1 MVKGLS
7 RQELLSL
14 ARAGAEAR
22 IAELEAQIASIRATF
37 GGGSAAPQRTPK
49 RSKLSAAGRA
59 NIVAAQKARWAAKNA
74 GGTKPKAKRRKM
86 SKAGRAKI
94 AAAAK
99 ARWAK
104 WRKEKGK

>member
-1 MVKGLS
+1 MARGLS
-7 RQELLSL
+7 RQELFSL

-22 IAELEAQIASIRATF
+22 IAELQAQIDAIRSTFTGRGRGVGRRAT
-37 GGGSAAPQRTPK
+37 
-49 RSKLSAAGRA
+49 AAG
-59 NIVAAQKARWAAKNA
+59 
-74 GGTKPKAKRRKM
+74 KPRKRRKM
-86 SKAGRAKI
+86 SKEGRAKI

>member
-1 MVKGLS
+1 LAKGLN

-22 IAELEAQIASIRATF
+22 IKELEGQIAAIRATF
-37 GGGSAAPQRTPK
+37 GDRKKGRPAA
-49 RSKLSAAGRA
+49 AA
-59 NIVAAQKARWAAKNA
+59 AAK
-74 GGTKPKAKRRKM
+74 PRKRRKM

-104 WRKEKGK
+104 WRADQKK

>member
-1 MVKGLS
+1 LAKGFS
-7 RQELLSL
+7 RSELLSL

-22 IAELEAQIASIRATF
+22 IAELQSQIDTIRATF
-37 GGGSAAPQRTPK
+37 GGGNKGRPAGVKAAAAKPK
-49 RSKLSAAGRA
+49 R
-59 NIVAAQKARWAAKNA
+59 
-74 GGTKPKAKRRKM
+74 KRRKM

>member
-1 MVKGLS
+1 MGLS
-7 RQELLSL
+7 RSELLSL

-22 IAELEAQIASIRATF
+22 IAELQAQIDAIRATF
-37 GGGSAAPQRTPK
+37 GGSKSGRPEAAEAAKPK
-49 RSKLSAAGRA
+49 R
-59 NIVAAQKARWAAKNA
+59 
-74 GGTKPKAKRRKM
+74 KRRKM

-104 WRKEKGK
+104 WRADKKK

>member
-1 MVKGLS
+1 
-7 RQELLSL
+7 LL
-14 ARAGAEAR
+14 AYAKAGAQAR
-22 IAELEAQIASIRATF
+22 ITQLREELAALQAAF
-37 GGGSAAPQRTPK
+37 GSVTVKAAAKGRRK

-59 NIVAAQKARWAAKNA
+59 NIVAAQKARWAAKKSA
-74 GGTKPKAKRRKM
+74 EAKPKAKRRKM

-104 WRKEKGK
+104 WRAEKKK